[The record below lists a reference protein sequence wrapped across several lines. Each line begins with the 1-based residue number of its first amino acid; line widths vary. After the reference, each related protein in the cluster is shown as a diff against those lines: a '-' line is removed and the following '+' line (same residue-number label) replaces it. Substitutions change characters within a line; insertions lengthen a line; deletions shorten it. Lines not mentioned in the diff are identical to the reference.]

1 MSQTEKRLMLQGRE
15 FILLGTAHIS
25 QESIV
30 QVTTSIREEKPD
42 CVAIELDEQ
51 RYASMKNP
59 EAWKNL
65 DIVKVLKN
73 GQGFVLMANLILSSF
88 QKRMGADVGVKPGE
102 EMKAAIAVAEEL
114 NIPAV
119 MVDRPIQ
126 MTLKRAWAKNSL
138 WGKCKLLAV
147 LLSSAFEKS
156 EISAE
161 EIEKLKNESEMDSMM
176 NEIAEYLPAV
186 KAVLIDERDRYLA
199 SHIWE
204 AQVNGAPAKKTVAVL
219 GRQVGGGGQAV
230 DESGQLRAV
239 GGQLAAHMSHVPDE
253 HAGIPGEIA
262 TGKVFG
268 GGGGIWFFA
277 EAHHFVA
284 VVGEG
289 CILQLA
295 GAFDIAVAGAGPG
308 GFDAD
313 GDESG
318 LSPGQGECILCQRA
332 EGVVIQNERIAG
344 DDNHVGLRVAGGDES
359 YAQGYGWRGI
369 AAGGLGHDVFCG
381 KLGRLAAYLGFL
393 QVVGEDKDVFRRNQT
408 FHALDGLA

>member
-15 FILLGTAHIS
+15 IILLGTAHIS

-65 DIVKVLKN
+65 DIVKVLKS
-73 GQGFVLMANLILSSF
+73 GQGFVLMANLVLSSF

-102 EMKAAIAVAEEL
+102 EMKAAIAVAEEMG
-114 NIPAV
+114 IPAV

-138 WGKCKLLAV
+138 WGKCKLLSV

-156 EISAE
+156 EITAE
-161 EIEKLKNESEMDSMM
+161 EIERLKNESEMDSMM

-204 AQVNGAPAKKTVAVL
+204 AQVKDAPAKKIVAVL
-219 GRQVGGGGQAV
+219 GAGHLPGVVRHLEA
-230 DESGQLRAV
+230 
-239 GGQLAAHMSHVPDE
+239 LAAGTASSDTADISQLPP
-253 HAGIPGEIA
+253 AGIGS
-262 TGKVFG
+262 K
-268 GGGGIWFFA
+268 
-277 EAHHFVA
+277 
-284 VVGEG
+284 
-289 CILQLA
+289 
-295 GAFDIAVAGAGPG
+295 VAGLAFPVLIVALIAAGFFTG
-308 GFDAD
+308 GAKASLDM
-313 GDESG
+313 
-318 LSPGQGECILCQRA
+318 LVQWILWNGSLA
-332 EGVVIQNERIAG
+332 ALGA
-344 DDNHVGLRVAGGDES
+344 LVAGGHILTVLAGFVGAPLATLNPVVAVGLFTGLVQAWVNKPKVEDMEHLTDDATS
-359 YAQGYGWRGI
+359 LKGFYKNRILRVLLVFFLSSIGGVIGNVI
-369 AAGGLGHDVFCG
+369 AVPSLVTTIA
-381 KLGRLAAYLGFL
+381 R
-393 QVVGEDKDVFRRNQT
+393 
-408 FHALDGLA
+408 

>member
-1 MSQTEKRLMLQGRE
+1 MSQTEKRLVLQGRE

-73 GQGFVLMANLILSSF
+73 GQGFVLMANLILSSL

-219 GRQVGGGGQAV
+219 GAGHLPGVVRYLEALAAGTASSDTTDISQLPPAGVGGKVLGLVFPVLIVGLIVAGFFTGGAKASLDMLVQWILWNGSLAALGTLLAGGHILTIIAGFV
-230 DESGQLRAV
+230 GAPLATLNPVVAV
-239 GGQLAAHMSHVPDE
+239 GLFTGLVQAWINKPKVEDMERLSDD
-253 HAGIPGEIA
+253 A
-262 TGKVFG
+262 TSFKGFYKNRILRVLLVFFFSSLG
-268 GGGGIWFFA
+268 GVIGNF
-277 EAHHFVA
+277 
-284 VVGEG
+284 
-289 CILQLA
+289 
-295 GAFDIAVAGAGPG
+295 IAVPSLVAT
-308 GFDAD
+308 
-313 GDESG
+313 
-318 LSPGQGECILCQRA
+318 
-332 EGVVIQNERIAG
+332 IA
-344 DDNHVGLRVAGGDES
+344 R
-359 YAQGYGWRGI
+359 
-369 AAGGLGHDVFCG
+369 
-381 KLGRLAAYLGFL
+381 
-393 QVVGEDKDVFRRNQT
+393 
-408 FHALDGLA
+408 

>member
-1 MSQTEKRLMLQGRE
+1 MSQTEKRLVLQGRE

-30 QVTTSIREEKPD
+30 QVTTSIRAEQPD

-204 AQVNGAPAKKTVAVL
+204 ARVNGEPAKKTVAVL
-219 GRQVGGGGQAV
+219 GAGHLPGVVRYLEA
-230 DESGQLRAV
+230 
-239 GGQLAAHMSHVPDE
+239 LAAGTASSNTTDISQLPP
-253 HAGIPGEIA
+253 AGIGS
-262 TGKVFG
+262 KVLGLVFP
-268 GGGGIWFFA
+268 
-277 EAHHFVA
+277 
-284 VVGEG
+284 
-289 CILQLA
+289 IL
-295 GAFDIAVAGAGPG
+295 I
-308 GFDAD
+308 
-313 GDESG
+313 
-318 LSPGQGECILCQRA
+318 
-332 EGVVIQNERIAG
+332 
-344 DDNHVGLRVAGGDES
+344 VGL
-359 YAQGYGWRGI
+359 I
-369 AAGGLGHDVFCG
+369 AAGFFTGGAKASLDMLVQWILWNGS
-381 KLGRLAAYLGFL
+381 LAALGTLLAGGHIITVIAGFVGAPL
-393 QVVGEDKDVFRRNQT
+393 ATLNPVVAVGLFTGLVQAWINKPKVEDMEQLSDDATSFKGFYKNRILRVLLVFFFSSLGGVIGNFIAVPSLIATIAR
-408 FHALDGLA
+408 

>member
-30 QVTTSIREEKPD
+30 QVTTSIRQEQPD

-156 EISAE
+156 ESSAE

-199 SHIWE
+199 SHIWD
-204 AQVNGAPAKKTVAVL
+204 AQVNGEPAKKTVAVL
-219 GRQVGGGGQAV
+219 GAGHLPGVVRYLEA
-230 DESGQLRAV
+230 
-239 GGQLAAHMSHVPDE
+239 LAAGTASSDTTDISQLPP
-253 HAGIPGEIA
+253 AGIGS
-262 TGKVFG
+262 KVLGLVFP
-268 GGGGIWFFA
+268 
-277 EAHHFVA
+277 
-284 VVGEG
+284 
-289 CILQLA
+289 IL
-295 GAFDIAVAGAGPG
+295 I
-308 GFDAD
+308 
-313 GDESG
+313 
-318 LSPGQGECILCQRA
+318 
-332 EGVVIQNERIAG
+332 
-344 DDNHVGLRVAGGDES
+344 VGL
-359 YAQGYGWRGI
+359 I
-369 AAGGLGHDVFCG
+369 AAGFFTGGAKASLDMLVQWILWNGS
-381 KLGRLAAYLGFL
+381 LAALGTLLAGGHIITVIAGFVGAPL
-393 QVVGEDKDVFRRNQT
+393 ATLNPVVAVGLFTGLVQAWINKPKVEDMERLSDDATSFKGFYKNRILRVLLVFFFSSLGGVIGNFIAVPSLVATIAR
-408 FHALDGLA
+408 

>member
-15 FILLGTAHIS
+15 IILLGTAHIS

-65 DIVKVLKN
+65 DIVKVLKS
-73 GQGFVLMANLILSSF
+73 GQGFVLMANLVLSSF

-102 EMKAAIAVAEEL
+102 EMQAAIAVAEEL
-114 NIPAV
+114 GIPAV

-138 WGKCKLLAV
+138 WGKCKLLSV

-156 EISAE
+156 EITAE
-161 EIEKLKNESEMDSMM
+161 EIERLKNESEMDSMM

-204 AQVNGAPAKKTVAVL
+204 AQVKDAPAKKIVAVL
-219 GRQVGGGGQAV
+219 GAGHLPGVVRHLEV
-230 DESGQLRAV
+230 
-239 GGQLAAHMSHVPDE
+239 LAAGTASSDTADISQLPP
-253 HAGIPGEIA
+253 AGIGS
-262 TGKVFG
+262 K
-268 GGGGIWFFA
+268 
-277 EAHHFVA
+277 
-284 VVGEG
+284 
-289 CILQLA
+289 
-295 GAFDIAVAGAGPG
+295 VAGLAFPVLIVALIAAGFFTG
-308 GFDAD
+308 GAKASLDM
-313 GDESG
+313 
-318 LSPGQGECILCQRA
+318 LVQWILWNGSLA
-332 EGVVIQNERIAG
+332 ALGA
-344 DDNHVGLRVAGGDES
+344 LVAGGHVLTLLAGFVGAPLATLNPVVAVGLFTGLVQAWVNKPKVEDMEHLTDDATS
-359 YAQGYGWRGI
+359 LKGFYKNRILRVLLVFFLSSIGGVIGNVI
-369 AAGGLGHDVFCG
+369 AVPSLVATIA
-381 KLGRLAAYLGFL
+381 R
-393 QVVGEDKDVFRRNQT
+393 
-408 FHALDGLA
+408 

>member
-219 GRQVGGGGQAV
+219 GAGHLPGVVRYLEALAAGTASSDTTDISQLPPAGVGGKVLGLMFPVLIVGLIVAGFFTGGAKASLDMLVQWILWNGSLAALGTLLAGGHIV
-230 DESGQLRAV
+230 TVVAGFVGAPLATLNPVVAV
-239 GGQLAAHMSHVPDE
+239 GLFTGLVQAWIYKPKVEDMERLSDD
-253 HAGIPGEIA
+253 A
-262 TGKVFG
+262 TSFKGFYKNRILRVLLVFFFSSLG
-268 GGGGIWFFA
+268 GVIGNF
-277 EAHHFVA
+277 
-284 VVGEG
+284 
-289 CILQLA
+289 
-295 GAFDIAVAGAGPG
+295 IAVPSLVAT
-308 GFDAD
+308 
-313 GDESG
+313 
-318 LSPGQGECILCQRA
+318 
-332 EGVVIQNERIAG
+332 IA
-344 DDNHVGLRVAGGDES
+344 R
-359 YAQGYGWRGI
+359 
-369 AAGGLGHDVFCG
+369 
-381 KLGRLAAYLGFL
+381 
-393 QVVGEDKDVFRRNQT
+393 
-408 FHALDGLA
+408 

>member
-1 MSQTEKRLMLQGRE
+1 MSQTEKRLVLQGRE

-42 CVAIELDEQ
+42 CVAIELDQQ

-147 LLSSAFEKS
+147 LLSSAFENS

-176 NEIAEYLPAV
+176 NEIAAYLPAV

-219 GRQVGGGGQAV
+219 GAGHLPGVVRYLEALAAGTASSDTTDISQLPPAGVGGKVLGLMFPVLIVGLIVAGFFTGGAKASLDMLVQWILWNGSLAALGTLLAGGHIV
-230 DESGQLRAV
+230 TVMAGFVGAPLATLNPVVAV
-239 GGQLAAHMSHVPDE
+239 GLFTGLVQAWIHKPKVEDMERLSDD
-253 HAGIPGEIA
+253 A
-262 TGKVFG
+262 TSFKGFYKNRILRVLLVFFFSSLG
-268 GGGGIWFFA
+268 GVIGNF
-277 EAHHFVA
+277 
-284 VVGEG
+284 
-289 CILQLA
+289 
-295 GAFDIAVAGAGPG
+295 IAVPSLVAT
-308 GFDAD
+308 
-313 GDESG
+313 
-318 LSPGQGECILCQRA
+318 
-332 EGVVIQNERIAG
+332 IA
-344 DDNHVGLRVAGGDES
+344 R
-359 YAQGYGWRGI
+359 
-369 AAGGLGHDVFCG
+369 
-381 KLGRLAAYLGFL
+381 
-393 QVVGEDKDVFRRNQT
+393 
-408 FHALDGLA
+408 

>member
-1 MSQTEKRLMLQGRE
+1 MSQTEKRLVLQGRE

-30 QVTTSIREEKPD
+30 QVTSSIRQEQPD

-65 DIVKVLKN
+65 DIVKVLKS

-176 NEIAEYLPAV
+176 NEIAAYLPAV

-219 GRQVGGGGQAV
+219 GAGHLPGVVRHLEALAAGTASSDTTDISQLPPAGVGGKVLGLMFPVLIVGLIVAGFFTGGAKASLDMLVQWILWNGSLAALGTLLAGGHIITV
-230 DESGQLRAV
+230 VAGFVGAPLATLNPVVAV
-239 GGQLAAHMSHVPDE
+239 GLFTGLVQAWINKPKVEDMEKLSDDATSFKGFYKNRILRVLLVFFFSSLGGVIGNFIAVPSL
-253 HAGIPGEIA
+253 IA
-262 TGKVFG
+262 T
-268 GGGGIWFFA
+268 
-277 EAHHFVA
+277 
-284 VVGEG
+284 
-289 CILQLA
+289 
-295 GAFDIAVAGAGPG
+295 IA
-308 GFDAD
+308 
-313 GDESG
+313 
-318 LSPGQGECILCQRA
+318 R
-332 EGVVIQNERIAG
+332 
-344 DDNHVGLRVAGGDES
+344 
-359 YAQGYGWRGI
+359 
-369 AAGGLGHDVFCG
+369 
-381 KLGRLAAYLGFL
+381 
-393 QVVGEDKDVFRRNQT
+393 
-408 FHALDGLA
+408 

>member
-1 MSQTEKRLMLQGRE
+1 MSQTEKRLVLQGRE

-176 NEIAEYLPAV
+176 NEIAAYLPAV

-219 GRQVGGGGQAV
+219 GAGHLPGVVRYLEALAAGTASSDTTDISQLPPAGVGGKVLGLVFPVLIVGLIVAGFFTGGAKASLDMLVQWILWNGSLAALGTLLAGGHILTIIAGFV
-230 DESGQLRAV
+230 GAPLATLNPVVAV
-239 GGQLAAHMSHVPDE
+239 GLFTGLVQAWINKPKVEDMERLSDD
-253 HAGIPGEIA
+253 A
-262 TGKVFG
+262 TSFKGFYKNRILRVLLVFFFSSLG
-268 GGGGIWFFA
+268 GVIGNF
-277 EAHHFVA
+277 
-284 VVGEG
+284 
-289 CILQLA
+289 
-295 GAFDIAVAGAGPG
+295 IAVPSLVAT
-308 GFDAD
+308 
-313 GDESG
+313 
-318 LSPGQGECILCQRA
+318 
-332 EGVVIQNERIAG
+332 IA
-344 DDNHVGLRVAGGDES
+344 R
-359 YAQGYGWRGI
+359 
-369 AAGGLGHDVFCG
+369 
-381 KLGRLAAYLGFL
+381 
-393 QVVGEDKDVFRRNQT
+393 
-408 FHALDGLA
+408 

>member
-30 QVTTSIREEKPD
+30 QVTTSIRAEQPD

-73 GQGFVLMANLILSSF
+73 GQGFVLMANLILSSL

-199 SHIWE
+199 SHIWD

-219 GRQVGGGGQAV
+219 GAGHLPGVVRYLEALAAGTASSDTADISQLPPAGIGTKILGLVFPILIVGLIVAGFFPGGAKASLDMLVQWILWNGSLAALGTLLAGGHIITV
-230 DESGQLRAV
+230 VAGFVGAPLATLNPVVAV
-239 GGQLAAHMSHVPDE
+239 GLFTGLVQAWINKPKVEDMERLSDD
-253 HAGIPGEIA
+253 A
-262 TGKVFG
+262 TSFKGFYKNRILRVLLVFFFSSLG
-268 GGGGIWFFA
+268 GVIGNF
-277 EAHHFVA
+277 
-284 VVGEG
+284 
-289 CILQLA
+289 
-295 GAFDIAVAGAGPG
+295 IAVPSLVAT
-308 GFDAD
+308 
-313 GDESG
+313 
-318 LSPGQGECILCQRA
+318 
-332 EGVVIQNERIAG
+332 IA
-344 DDNHVGLRVAGGDES
+344 R
-359 YAQGYGWRGI
+359 
-369 AAGGLGHDVFCG
+369 
-381 KLGRLAAYLGFL
+381 
-393 QVVGEDKDVFRRNQT
+393 
-408 FHALDGLA
+408 

>member
-1 MSQTEKRLMLQGRE
+1 MSQTEKRLVLQGRE

-176 NEIAEYLPAV
+176 NEIAAYLPAV

-219 GRQVGGGGQAV
+219 GAGHLPGVVRYLEALAAGTASSDTTDISQLPPAGVGGKVLGLMFPVLIVGLIVAGFFTGGAKASLDMLVQWILWNGSLAALGTLLAGGHILTIIAGFV
-230 DESGQLRAV
+230 GAPLATLNPVVAV
-239 GGQLAAHMSHVPDE
+239 GLFTGLVQAWINKPKVEDMERLSDD
-253 HAGIPGEIA
+253 A
-262 TGKVFG
+262 TSFKGFYKNRILRVLLVFFFSSLG
-268 GGGGIWFFA
+268 GVIGNF
-277 EAHHFVA
+277 
-284 VVGEG
+284 
-289 CILQLA
+289 
-295 GAFDIAVAGAGPG
+295 IAVPSLVAT
-308 GFDAD
+308 
-313 GDESG
+313 
-318 LSPGQGECILCQRA
+318 
-332 EGVVIQNERIAG
+332 IA
-344 DDNHVGLRVAGGDES
+344 R
-359 YAQGYGWRGI
+359 
-369 AAGGLGHDVFCG
+369 
-381 KLGRLAAYLGFL
+381 
-393 QVVGEDKDVFRRNQT
+393 
-408 FHALDGLA
+408 

>member
-30 QVTTSIREEKPD
+30 QVTTSIRQEQPD

-204 AQVNGAPAKKTVAVL
+204 AQVNGESAKKTVAVL
-219 GRQVGGGGQAV
+219 GAGHLPGVVRYLEA
-230 DESGQLRAV
+230 
-239 GGQLAAHMSHVPDE
+239 LAAGTASSDTTDISQLPP
-253 HAGIPGEIA
+253 AGIGS
-262 TGKVFG
+262 KVLGLVFP
-268 GGGGIWFFA
+268 
-277 EAHHFVA
+277 
-284 VVGEG
+284 
-289 CILQLA
+289 IL
-295 GAFDIAVAGAGPG
+295 I
-308 GFDAD
+308 
-313 GDESG
+313 
-318 LSPGQGECILCQRA
+318 
-332 EGVVIQNERIAG
+332 
-344 DDNHVGLRVAGGDES
+344 VGL
-359 YAQGYGWRGI
+359 I
-369 AAGGLGHDVFCG
+369 AAGFFTGGAKASLDMLVQWILWNGS
-381 KLGRLAAYLGFL
+381 LAALGTLLAGGHIITVIAGFVGAPL
-393 QVVGEDKDVFRRNQT
+393 ATLNPVVAVGLFTGLVQAWINKPKVEDMERLSDDASSFKGFYKNRILRVLLVFFFSSLGGVIGNFIAVPSLVAAIAR
-408 FHALDGLA
+408 

>member
-219 GRQVGGGGQAV
+219 GAGHLPGVVRYLEALAAGTASSDTTDISQLPPAGVGGKVLGLVFPVLIVGLIVAGFFTGGAKASLDMLVQWILWNGSLAALGTLLAGGHILTIIAGFV
-230 DESGQLRAV
+230 GAPLATLNPVVAV
-239 GGQLAAHMSHVPDE
+239 GLFTGLVQAWIHKPKVEDMERLSDD
-253 HAGIPGEIA
+253 A
-262 TGKVFG
+262 TSFKGFYKNRILRVLLVFFFSSLG
-268 GGGGIWFFA
+268 GVIGNF
-277 EAHHFVA
+277 
-284 VVGEG
+284 
-289 CILQLA
+289 
-295 GAFDIAVAGAGPG
+295 IAVPSLVAT
-308 GFDAD
+308 
-313 GDESG
+313 
-318 LSPGQGECILCQRA
+318 
-332 EGVVIQNERIAG
+332 IA
-344 DDNHVGLRVAGGDES
+344 R
-359 YAQGYGWRGI
+359 
-369 AAGGLGHDVFCG
+369 
-381 KLGRLAAYLGFL
+381 
-393 QVVGEDKDVFRRNQT
+393 
-408 FHALDGLA
+408 

>member
-1 MSQTEKRLMLQGRE
+1 MSQTEKRLVLQGRE

-42 CVAIELDEQ
+42 CVAIELDQQ

-176 NEIAEYLPAV
+176 NEIAAYLPAV

-219 GRQVGGGGQAV
+219 GAGHLPGVVRYLEALAAGTASSDTTDISQLPPAGVGGKVLGLMFPVLIVGLIVAGFFTGGAKASLDMLVQWILWNGSLAALGTLLAGGHIV
-230 DESGQLRAV
+230 TVLAGFVGAPLATLNPVVAV
-239 GGQLAAHMSHVPDE
+239 GLFTGLVQAWIHKPKVEDMERLSDD
-253 HAGIPGEIA
+253 A
-262 TGKVFG
+262 TSFKGFYKNRILRVLLVFFFSSLG
-268 GGGGIWFFA
+268 GVIGNF
-277 EAHHFVA
+277 
-284 VVGEG
+284 
-289 CILQLA
+289 
-295 GAFDIAVAGAGPG
+295 IAVPSLVAT
-308 GFDAD
+308 
-313 GDESG
+313 
-318 LSPGQGECILCQRA
+318 
-332 EGVVIQNERIAG
+332 IA
-344 DDNHVGLRVAGGDES
+344 R
-359 YAQGYGWRGI
+359 
-369 AAGGLGHDVFCG
+369 
-381 KLGRLAAYLGFL
+381 
-393 QVVGEDKDVFRRNQT
+393 
-408 FHALDGLA
+408 

>member
-1 MSQTEKRLMLQGRE
+1 MSQTEKRLTLQGRE

-30 QVTTSIREEKPD
+30 QVTTSIRAEQPD

-73 GQGFVLMANLILSSF
+73 GQGFVLMANLILSSL

-219 GRQVGGGGQAV
+219 GAGHLPGVVRYLEALAAGTASSDTADISQLPPAGIGTKVLGLVFPILIVGLIVAGFFTGGAKASLDMLVQWILWNGSLAALGTLLAGGHIITV
-230 DESGQLRAV
+230 VAGFVGAPLATLNPVVAV
-239 GGQLAAHMSHVPDE
+239 GLFTGLVQAWINKPKVEDMERLSDD
-253 HAGIPGEIA
+253 A
-262 TGKVFG
+262 TSFKGFYKNRILRVLLVFFFSSLG
-268 GGGGIWFFA
+268 GVIGNF
-277 EAHHFVA
+277 
-284 VVGEG
+284 
-289 CILQLA
+289 
-295 GAFDIAVAGAGPG
+295 IAVPSLVAT
-308 GFDAD
+308 
-313 GDESG
+313 
-318 LSPGQGECILCQRA
+318 
-332 EGVVIQNERIAG
+332 IA
-344 DDNHVGLRVAGGDES
+344 R
-359 YAQGYGWRGI
+359 
-369 AAGGLGHDVFCG
+369 
-381 KLGRLAAYLGFL
+381 
-393 QVVGEDKDVFRRNQT
+393 
-408 FHALDGLA
+408 

>member
-15 FILLGTAHIS
+15 IILLGTAHIS

-65 DIVKVLKN
+65 DIVKVLKS
-73 GQGFVLMANLILSSF
+73 GQGFVLMANLVLSSF

-102 EMKAAIAVAEEL
+102 EMQAAIAVAEEL
-114 NIPAV
+114 GIPAV

-138 WGKCKLLAV
+138 WGKCKLLSV

-156 EISAE
+156 EITAE
-161 EIEKLKNESEMDSMM
+161 EIERLKNESEMDSMM

-204 AQVNGAPAKKTVAVL
+204 AQVKDAPAKKIVAVL
-219 GRQVGGGGQAV
+219 GAGHLPGVVRHLEA
-230 DESGQLRAV
+230 
-239 GGQLAAHMSHVPDE
+239 LAAGTASSDTADISQLPP
-253 HAGIPGEIA
+253 AGIGS
-262 TGKVFG
+262 K
-268 GGGGIWFFA
+268 
-277 EAHHFVA
+277 
-284 VVGEG
+284 
-289 CILQLA
+289 
-295 GAFDIAVAGAGPG
+295 VAGLAFPVLIVALIAAGFFTG
-308 GFDAD
+308 GAKASLDM
-313 GDESG
+313 
-318 LSPGQGECILCQRA
+318 LVQWILWNGSLA
-332 EGVVIQNERIAG
+332 ALGA
-344 DDNHVGLRVAGGDES
+344 LVAGGHILTLLAGFVGAPLATLNPVVAVGLFTGLVQAWVNKPKVEDMEHLTDDATS
-359 YAQGYGWRGI
+359 LKGFYKNRILRVLLVFFLSSIGGVIGNVI
-369 AAGGLGHDVFCG
+369 AVPSLVATIA
-381 KLGRLAAYLGFL
+381 R
-393 QVVGEDKDVFRRNQT
+393 
-408 FHALDGLA
+408 

>member
-15 FILLGTAHIS
+15 IILLGTAHIS

-65 DIVKVLKN
+65 DIVKVLKS
-73 GQGFVLMANLILSSF
+73 GQGFVLMANLVLSSF

-114 NIPAV
+114 GIPAV

-138 WGKCKLLAV
+138 WGKCKLLSV

-156 EISAE
+156 EITAE
-161 EIEKLKNESEMDSMM
+161 EIERLKNESEMDSMM

-204 AQVNGAPAKKTVAVL
+204 AQVKDAPAKKIVAVL
-219 GRQVGGGGQAV
+219 GAGHLPGVVRHLEALATGTASSDTADISQLPPAGVGSKVAGLAFPVLIVALIAAGFFTGGAKASLDMLVQWILWNG
-230 DESGQLRAV
+230 S
-239 GGQLAAHMSHVPDE
+239 LAA
-253 HAGIPGEIA
+253 
-262 TGKVFG
+262 
-268 GGGGIWFFA
+268 
-277 EAHHFVA
+277 
-284 VVGEG
+284 
-289 CILQLA
+289 L
-295 GAFDIAVAGAGPG
+295 GA
-308 GFDAD
+308 
-313 GDESG
+313 
-318 LSPGQGECILCQRA
+318 L
-332 EGVVIQNERIAG
+332 
-344 DDNHVGLRVAGGDES
+344 VAGGHVLTLLAGFVGAPLATLNPVVAVGLFTGLVQAWVNKPKVEDMEHLTDDATS
-359 YAQGYGWRGI
+359 LKGFYKNRILRVLLVFFLSSIGGVIGNVI
-369 AAGGLGHDVFCG
+369 AVPSLVATIA
-381 KLGRLAAYLGFL
+381 R
-393 QVVGEDKDVFRRNQT
+393 
-408 FHALDGLA
+408 

>member
-1 MSQTEKRLMLQGRE
+1 MSQTEKRLVLQGRE

-176 NEIAEYLPAV
+176 NEIAAYLPAV

-219 GRQVGGGGQAV
+219 GAGHLPGVVRYLEALAAGTASSDTTDISQLPSAGVGGKVLGLVFPVLIVGLIVAGFFTGGAKASLDMLVQWILWNGSLAALGTLLAGGHILTIIAGFV
-230 DESGQLRAV
+230 GAPLATLNPVVAV
-239 GGQLAAHMSHVPDE
+239 GLFTGLVQAWIHKPKVEDMERLSDD
-253 HAGIPGEIA
+253 A
-262 TGKVFG
+262 TSFKGFYKNRILRVLLVFFFSSLG
-268 GGGGIWFFA
+268 GVIGNF
-277 EAHHFVA
+277 
-284 VVGEG
+284 
-289 CILQLA
+289 
-295 GAFDIAVAGAGPG
+295 IAVPSLVAT
-308 GFDAD
+308 
-313 GDESG
+313 
-318 LSPGQGECILCQRA
+318 
-332 EGVVIQNERIAG
+332 IA
-344 DDNHVGLRVAGGDES
+344 R
-359 YAQGYGWRGI
+359 
-369 AAGGLGHDVFCG
+369 
-381 KLGRLAAYLGFL
+381 
-393 QVVGEDKDVFRRNQT
+393 
-408 FHALDGLA
+408 

>member
-1 MSQTEKRLMLQGRE
+1 MSQTEKRLVLQGRE

-219 GRQVGGGGQAV
+219 GAGHLPGVVRYLEALAAGTASSDTTDISQLPPAGVGGKVLGLVFPVLIVGLIVAGFFTGGAKASLDMLVQWILWNGSLAALGTLLAGGHILTIIAGFV
-230 DESGQLRAV
+230 GAPLATLNPVVAV
-239 GGQLAAHMSHVPDE
+239 GLFTGLVQAWINKPKVEDMERLSDD
-253 HAGIPGEIA
+253 A
-262 TGKVFG
+262 TSFKGFYKNRILRVLLVFFFSSLG
-268 GGGGIWFFA
+268 GVIGNF
-277 EAHHFVA
+277 
-284 VVGEG
+284 
-289 CILQLA
+289 
-295 GAFDIAVAGAGPG
+295 IAVPSLVAT
-308 GFDAD
+308 
-313 GDESG
+313 
-318 LSPGQGECILCQRA
+318 
-332 EGVVIQNERIAG
+332 IA
-344 DDNHVGLRVAGGDES
+344 R
-359 YAQGYGWRGI
+359 
-369 AAGGLGHDVFCG
+369 
-381 KLGRLAAYLGFL
+381 
-393 QVVGEDKDVFRRNQT
+393 
-408 FHALDGLA
+408 

>member
-15 FILLGTAHIS
+15 IILLGTAHIS

-65 DIVKVLKN
+65 DIVKVLKS
-73 GQGFVLMANLILSSF
+73 GQGFVLMANLVLSSF

-102 EMKAAIAVAEEL
+102 EMQAAIAVAEEL
-114 NIPAV
+114 GIPAV

-138 WGKCKLLAV
+138 WGKCKLLSV

-156 EISAE
+156 EITAE
-161 EIEKLKNESEMDSMM
+161 EIERLKNESEMDSMM

-204 AQVNGAPAKKTVAVL
+204 AQVKDAPAKKIVAVL
-219 GRQVGGGGQAV
+219 GAGHLPGVVRHLEA
-230 DESGQLRAV
+230 
-239 GGQLAAHMSHVPDE
+239 LAAGTASSDTTDISQLPP
-253 HAGIPGEIA
+253 AGIGS
-262 TGKVFG
+262 K
-268 GGGGIWFFA
+268 
-277 EAHHFVA
+277 
-284 VVGEG
+284 
-289 CILQLA
+289 
-295 GAFDIAVAGAGPG
+295 VAGLAFPVLIVTLIAAGFFTG
-308 GFDAD
+308 GAKASLDM
-313 GDESG
+313 
-318 LSPGQGECILCQRA
+318 LVQWILWNGSLA
-332 EGVVIQNERIAG
+332 ALGA
-344 DDNHVGLRVAGGDES
+344 LVAGGHILTLLAGFVGAPLATLNPVVAVGLFTGLVQAWVNKPKVEDMEHLTDDATS
-359 YAQGYGWRGI
+359 LKGFYKNRILRVLLVFFLSSIGGVIGNVI
-369 AAGGLGHDVFCG
+369 AVPSLVATIA
-381 KLGRLAAYLGFL
+381 R
-393 QVVGEDKDVFRRNQT
+393 
-408 FHALDGLA
+408 

>member
-1 MSQTEKRLMLQGRE
+1 MSQTEKRLTLQGRE

-30 QVTTSIREEKPD
+30 QVTTSIRAEQPD

-73 GQGFVLMANLILSSF
+73 GQGFVLMANLILSSL

-219 GRQVGGGGQAV
+219 GAGHLPGVVRYLEALAAGTASSDTADISQLPPAGIGSKILGLVFPILIVGLIVAGFFTGGAKASLDMLVQWILWNGSLAALGTLLAGGHIITV
-230 DESGQLRAV
+230 VAGFVGAPLATLNPVVAV
-239 GGQLAAHMSHVPDE
+239 GLFTGLVQAWINKPKVEDMERLSDD
-253 HAGIPGEIA
+253 A
-262 TGKVFG
+262 TSFKGFYKNRILRVLLVFFFSSLG
-268 GGGGIWFFA
+268 GVIGNF
-277 EAHHFVA
+277 
-284 VVGEG
+284 
-289 CILQLA
+289 
-295 GAFDIAVAGAGPG
+295 IAVPSLVAT
-308 GFDAD
+308 
-313 GDESG
+313 
-318 LSPGQGECILCQRA
+318 
-332 EGVVIQNERIAG
+332 IA
-344 DDNHVGLRVAGGDES
+344 R
-359 YAQGYGWRGI
+359 
-369 AAGGLGHDVFCG
+369 
-381 KLGRLAAYLGFL
+381 
-393 QVVGEDKDVFRRNQT
+393 
-408 FHALDGLA
+408 

>member
-219 GRQVGGGGQAV
+219 GAGHLPGVVRYLEALAAGTASSDTTDISQLPPAGVGGKVLGLVFPVLIVGLIVAGFFTGGAKASLDMLVQWILWNGSSAALGTLLAGGHILTIIAGFV
-230 DESGQLRAV
+230 GAPLATLNPVVAV
-239 GGQLAAHMSHVPDE
+239 GLFTGLVQAWIHKPKVEDMERLSDD
-253 HAGIPGEIA
+253 A
-262 TGKVFG
+262 TSFKGFYKNRILRVLLVFFFSSLG
-268 GGGGIWFFA
+268 GVIGNF
-277 EAHHFVA
+277 
-284 VVGEG
+284 
-289 CILQLA
+289 
-295 GAFDIAVAGAGPG
+295 IAVPSLVAT
-308 GFDAD
+308 
-313 GDESG
+313 
-318 LSPGQGECILCQRA
+318 
-332 EGVVIQNERIAG
+332 IA
-344 DDNHVGLRVAGGDES
+344 R
-359 YAQGYGWRGI
+359 
-369 AAGGLGHDVFCG
+369 
-381 KLGRLAAYLGFL
+381 
-393 QVVGEDKDVFRRNQT
+393 
-408 FHALDGLA
+408 